1 MPTTTQF
8 ARRGM
13 TLTTVRC
20 ALLLDLVAVLQ
31 LLVLM
36 SGVLCVQGFFLHPA
50 GQSACHAHTFNKR
63 PWHTP
68 SPYSISSPF
77 LLHPTTSAQL
87 TTLSGRRA
95 GNDHHHHHQ
104 QHTRRHLRDK
114 DKAGPLKAL
123 RQAVALLNSALQL
136 VFSSGD
142 VFGTYSSLLPDTR
155 TPNLGRRRGG
165 ASRGG
170 GGGGGPRWGR
180 GRMHERGEQD
190 GSGNGEAEGDME
202 AEGGGGETEAGDVG
216 LNDMIS
222 QRDLNSWE
230 AWQGGNPR
238 KQQEDEEQR
247 AQRKQRRRKKMTF
260 STRYS
265 CAVSVANAS
274 RLEEY
279 MALPFDQYSLLDQSF
294 ISRVEG
300 KENEQGNVFRF
311 MVPANEL
318 VGLQTVP
325 IVDVRVDV
333 DARKRQLSITS
344 ISSRF
349 VARASDGTIL
359 GTQSMSLLTNNS
371 LAFSTRILWDNRV
384 TTKGGKVG
392 SVPYS
397 GIPSARDAAADEWAR
412 DVPAEGGGSGPGA
425 NLARLRR
432 RIFLRGSNA
441 NKTAQLQ
448 QPLDDEI
455 KAGAGILPE
464 VHSNVPSKRLR
475 KLSCRANLEVGV
487 VVPPPFSLLPGLI
500 LRQGASLILSTL
512 VGTLVNRFLELLIED
527 YHNWQDQVSRE
538 ASAGALLGY
547 DPQRFDEREIEVS
560 EADEDEDEP
569 PPPPCI
575 EPLLEPEYII

>member
-1 MPTTTQF
+1 M
-8 ARRGM
+8 
-13 TLTTVRC
+13 RC
-20 ALLLDLVAVLQ
+20 AVLLDLAAVLKV
-31 LLVLM
+31 LVLT
-36 SGVLCVQGFFLHPA
+36 SGLLCVQGFFYPA
-50 GQSACHAHTFNKR
+50 GQSTRHTHTWNKR

-68 SPYSISSPF
+68 SPSSISSPF
-77 LLHPTTSAQL
+77 FLPHTISCQNTMLG
-87 TTLSGRRA
+87 GRRS
-95 GNDHHHHHQ
+95 GNDNHHHQ
-104 QHTRRHLRDK
+104 QQTLQHFRDK

-123 RQAVALLNSALQL
+123 RQAAALLNSVLQL

-142 VFGTYSSLLPDTR
+142 VFGTYSSLPSDTPTPD
-155 TPNLGRRRGG
+155 LGRRRGG
-165 ASRGG
+165 ASRS
-170 GGGGGPRWGR
+170 GGGGPRWGR
-180 GRMHERGEQD
+180 GRIDGQGEE
-190 GSGNGEAEGDME
+190 NGGDDDKAEGYMG
-202 AEGGGGETEAGDVG
+202 AEGGGEETEAGIER
-216 LNDMIS
+216 LSDMVS

-230 AWQGGNPR
+230 AWQGGSPR
-238 KQQEDEEQR
+238 KQQVAEEQR

-274 RLEEY
+274 RLDEY

-325 IVDVRVDV
+325 IVDLRVDV

-371 LAFSTRILWDNRV
+371 LAFSTRIIWDSKVARQ
-384 TTKGGKVG
+384 GGKLG
-392 SVPYS
+392 SVPYA
-397 GIPSARDAAADEWAR
+397 GTPSATGAAADEWAR
-412 DVPAEGGGSGPGA
+412 DVPAEGGGNGPGA
-425 NLARLRR
+425 NLARLRW
-432 RIFLRGSNA
+432 RIFRRGGNA
-441 NKTAQLQ
+441 
-448 QPLDDEI
+448 I
-455 KAGAGILPE
+455 KAAEMELPLNDKLTAGSDSPPE
-464 VHSNVPSKRLR
+464 LVNLDVASQRLR

-527 YHNWQDQVSRE
+527 YHKWQDQASRE
-538 ASAGALLGY
+538 AIAGALLGY
-547 DPQRFDEREIEVS
+547 DPERFDEREIEVS
-560 EADEDEDEP
+560 EADEDKDDP
-569 PPPPCI
+569 PPPPCMD
-575 EPLLEPEYII
+575 PLLEPEYII